1 MKQPLLA
8 GKNKRTGSVPE
19 PAAEF
24 TVVVRG
30 WGMLRHGA
38 ANVRAVDF
46 ATGYPAM
53 MIGFIPASAGRRFA
67 RPAPIC
73 TTFACP
79 YVRFISCCGSFP
91 RG

>member
-46 ATGYPAM
+46 VVYRGYTFVISGWVEPN
-53 MIGFIPASAGRRFA
+53 SGRRD
-67 RPAPIC
+67 
-73 TTFACP
+73 
-79 YVRFISCCGSFP
+79 GS
-91 RG
+91 